1 MSKSAGTREIAATTR
16 RAPLQRS
23 LLPTTNDLALH
34 ERGGEIATAYRHTDS
49 LALSTTVRTDERHSQ
64 VLVRHANRANTTR
77 RSSRRSSRGARLSRT
92 DSSSF

>member
-34 ERGGEIATAYRHTDS
+34 TREGEIATAYR
-49 LALSTTVRTDERHSQ
+49 
-64 VLVRHANRANTTR
+64 
-77 RSSRRSSRGARLSRT
+77 RLSRALNHHDT
-92 DSSSF
+92 HRRASLTGAGEARQPSEYHTAEQPEEPRREIVAHGQ